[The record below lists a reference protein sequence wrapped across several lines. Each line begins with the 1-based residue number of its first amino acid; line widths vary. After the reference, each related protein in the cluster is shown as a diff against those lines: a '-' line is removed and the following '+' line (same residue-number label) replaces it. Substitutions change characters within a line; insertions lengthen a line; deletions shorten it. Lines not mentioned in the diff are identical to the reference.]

1 MYSNSRSSYH
11 VLIPHLVFLNDFEE
25 VKSIGAHLDQDWKQ
39 LLANCFP
46 KLMVNILPHF
56 ALAGQ
61 DTHVAQQREK
71 AHRVYDILK
80 NSNCLG
86 KQVRMQITA
95 DLHLDWLIS
104 AVDAVNFFLHS
115 SIIIY
120 THINVFYNFFLSFSK
135 STV

>member
-1 MYSNSRSSYH
+1 MYSNFRASYH

-25 VKSIGAHLDQDWKQ
+25 VKSIGDHLDQDWKQ

-56 ALAGQ
+56 ALAGH

-86 KQVRMQITA
+86 KQVRMR
-95 DLHLDWLIS
+95 
-104 AVDAVNFFLHS
+104 
-115 SIIIY
+115 
-120 THINVFYNFFLSFSK
+120 INDF
-135 STV
+135 